1 MAGAVGEGCGKGECT
16 RTNTMIQKGVERAG
30 HAVKVEIG
38 VDVSPSTTIVP
49 AVPGCELDDVAI

>member
-1 MAGAVGEGCGKGECT
+1 
-16 RTNTMIQKGVERAG
+16 MIQKGVERAG